1 MLGAVGKT
9 KQLIGKARFEFNTV
23 CCNFS
28 TMETQETQDQLSV
41 LVVEDE
47 AFIAD
52 ELCLQ
57 LAKLGYNVLG
67 HTTTG
72 EEAIKMAAQLRP
84 NVILLDVELEGQL
97 DGIETALLL
106 RREVETVIIFL
117 TQYTDSTT
125 FARARKAGPAAFL
138 EKPFNPGGLKT
149 TVQLALDRQ
158 RGVPYHYGLAN
169 SSIFLRNR
177 EQHVKIPLRNILCV
191 RAERAYC
198 QVITLDGQSYQQS
211 VPMNAMVGRIQ
222 SANLM
227 QIHKSVTLNLD
238 HVTAVAGNEL
248 TAAGQSLVLGK
259 IFSRLVKQRL
269 GL

>member
-23 CCNFS
+23 CRNFS

-117 TQYTDSTT
+117 T
-125 FARARKAGPAAFL
+125 
-138 EKPFNPGGLKT
+138 
-149 TVQLALDRQ
+149 
-158 RGVPYHYGLAN
+158 
-169 SSIFLRNR
+169 
-177 EQHVKIPLRNILCV
+177 
-191 RAERAYC
+191 
-198 QVITLDGQSYQQS
+198 
-211 VPMNAMVGRIQ
+211 
-222 SANLM
+222 
-227 QIHKSVTLNLD
+227 
-238 HVTAVAGNEL
+238 
-248 TAAGQSLVLGK
+248 
-259 IFSRLVKQRL
+259 
-269 GL
+269 